1 MDALAVDGIRTATQ
15 LNADS
20 AEAQAGGEL
29 GRNQFLELL
38 IAQLDAQDPLNPTD
52 NEDFVA
58 QLAQFSSLEGIE
70 NLNLTFESVAGAL
83 RSSITVDAAALVGR
97 NVLAPTNQAP
107 LGDTPINGTV
117 TLPDATSNLVV
128 EVSNV
133 NGEVVRRLD
142 LSNQLAGDVP
152 FTFDGS
158 AEDGTVLEPGIYRY
172 TARGEVAG
180 EAREFTLNLP
190 ERVISVSLSGDEVL
204 VNLEGGTSVRLDE
217 IDEVS

>member
-1 MDALAVDGIRTATQ
+1 MDALAIDGIRSATE
-15 LNADS
+15 LNAQA
-20 AEAQAGGEL
+20 AESEPGGEL

-107 LGDTPINGTV
+107 LGSSPINGTV
-117 TLPDATSNLVV
+117 SLPDATSNLVV

-142 LSNQLAGDVP
+142 LGNQLGGDVP
-152 FTFDGS
+152 FTFDGVG
-158 AEDGTVLEPGIYRY
+158 EDGTPLEPGIYRY
-172 TARGEVAG
+172 AARGEVAG
-180 EAREFTLNLP
+180 EAQEFTLNLP

>member
-1 MDALAVDGIRTATQ
+1 MEALAVDGIRTATQ
-15 LNADS
+15 LTAENE
-20 AEAQAGGEL
+20 EAQAGGEL

-38 IAQLDAQDPLNPTD
+38 IAQLDAQDPLNPTE

-107 LGDTPINGTV
+107 LGDSPINGTIS
-117 TLPDATSNLVV
+117 LPDATSNLVL
-128 EVSNV
+128 EISNV

-142 LSNQLAGDVP
+142 LGTQLAGDQP
-152 FTFDGS
+152 FIFNGNGEDGS
-158 AEDGTVLEPGIYRY
+158 PLDPGIYRY
-172 TARGEVAG
+172 SARGEVAG

-190 ERVISVSLSGDEVL
+190 ERVISVSLNGEEVQ